1 MQLFPDRLAAGLKTL
16 DLSTVVRIHLWE
28 IFSFFYLNLCILTFM
43 AKTGKK
49 VGFAYFK
56 IIQKDDGTT
65 RLAYQI
71 CKD

>member
-1 MQLFPDRLAAGLKTL
+1 
-16 DLSTVVRIHLWE
+16 
-28 IFSFFYLNLCILTFM
+28 M